1 MLKGVICVC
10 VVKNRNSFFKYIIC
24 NYKAKVSS
32 YFNALYE
39 TCFGVSGKCFY
50 AFIYTGPNYW
60 PDKCKYRVQNANKQ
74 IKQTSFTECA
84 EVLQNILFS
93 LTVGVNK
100 PQAIFFFD
108 NRIYTLHTWGM
119 SGVDRNATDVTK
131 KQLPWW
137 FTRNNRTC
145 RKCANDYRREWGS
158 ETERTLVLYRAQDSL
173 PPPPPFKVKAPN
185 FSIHMRYLI
194 DINSGKL

>member
-100 PQAIFFFD
+100 PQAIFFLTTESTH
-108 NRIYTLHTWGM
+108 YTRGACLGWTEM
-119 SGVDRNATDVTK
+119 QQTSQRNSYHGDLQEITGPAGNVRMTTD
-131 KQLPWW
+131 
-137 FTRNNRTC
+137 
-145 RKCANDYRREWGS
+145 ES
-158 ETERTLVLYRAQDSL
+158 EALRL
-173 PPPPPFKVKAPN
+173 N
-185 FSIHMRYLI
+185 GH
-194 DINSGKL
+194 